1 MTTIE
6 YSILILMLKNRK
18 KVFSSENL
26 YETIWDEQYFY
37 TANNTIMVHI
47 RNLRKKLEKDQKNP
61 QYIKTAWGKG
71 YYID

>member
-6 YSILILMLKNRK
+6 YSILVLMLKNRK

-47 RNLRKKLEKDQKNP
+47 RNLRKKLEKDQKKSAIYKNRM
-61 QYIKTAWGKG
+61 GKG
-71 YYID
+71 VLY

>member
-1 MTTIE
+1 MFLTTIE

-18 KVFSSENL
+18 SFSSENL

-47 RNLRKKLEKDQKNP
+47 RNLRKS
-61 QYIKTAWGKG
+61 
-71 YYID
+71 

>member
-1 MTTIE
+1 MFLTTIE

-47 RNLRKKLEKDQKNP
+47 RNLRKS
-61 QYIKTAWGKG
+61 
-71 YYID
+71 